1 MGLGRKREG
10 APDEVRWA
18 VRERWDGGLKG
29 KRGKRGVWGGFSLFF
44 FFKLFKS
51 F

>member
-18 VRERWDGGLKG
+18 GRESWDGGLKG
-29 KRGKRGVWGGFSLFF
+29 KRGKRERGFGVSFLFSFF
-44 FFKLFKS
+44 SNFF
-51 F
+51 